1 MGGAVLERDGVKL
14 LLGVRVVR
22 AERVGDDRVLF
33 LEDGREVR
41 ADAVLVGA
49 GRAPNVEGLGLEAA
63 GVAYD
68 LKKGV
73 SVDDRL
79 RTTNPRIY
87 AAGDV
92 CSRFQF
98 THAADAMARIVLQNA
113 LFFGRA
119 RVSRLIIP
127 WCTYTDPEVAHV
139 GLYESEAR
147 EKGVAVQTF
156 VQPLKDVDRAVLDGD
171 TDGFVKVHVRK
182 GTDRIV
188 GVTIVGRH
196 AGEMIA
202 EATLA
207 MVAGGRLGTLG
218 RTIHPYPTQSEA
230 LRKVADAYN
239 RTRLTPF
246 VKGLFRRW
254 FAWTR

>member
-1 MGGAVLERDGVKL
+1 
-14 LLGVRVVR
+14 
-22 AERVGDDRVLF
+22 
-33 LEDGREVR
+33 
-41 ADAVLVGA
+41 
-49 GRAPNVEGLGLEAA
+49 
-63 GVAYD
+63 
-68 LKKGV
+68 
-73 SVDDRL
+73 
-79 RTTNPRIY
+79 
-87 AAGDV
+87 
-92 CSRFQF
+92 
-98 THAADAMARIVLQNA
+98 MARIVLQNA

-207 MVAGGRLGTLG
+207 MVAGGAWERWAGPST
-218 RTIHPYPTQSEA
+218 
-230 LRKVADAYN
+230 
-239 RTRLTPF
+239 RTRRSPKRCARSPMPTTAR
-246 VKGLFRRW
+246 G
-254 FAWTR
+254 